1 MEAIR
6 SDWEK
11 DDDPEEEDDP
21 EEDDDPD
28 PDVCSPETAD
38 VTV

>member
-21 EEDDDPD
+21 EEDTDPD
-28 PDVCSPETAD
+28 PDVCCPETAD